1 MKISEAI
8 KVLNKL
14 QEEAG
19 DVDLVV
25 INEADGGF
33 FVEHRDMEIIEL
45 PIDPEDDSDD
55 AEMMTV
61 VAMIP
66 LDDEGDADYVDE
78 GQLQ

>member
-8 KVLNKL
+8 TVLKKL

-25 INEADGGF
+25 INEAEGGF
-33 FVEHRDMEIIEL
+33 FVESRDMEIIEL
-45 PIDPEDDSDD
+45 PVNPEDDSDD

-61 VAMIP
+61 VALVP
-66 LDDEGDADYVDE
+66 LEDDDDADFMDEGD
-78 GQLQ
+78 LQ

>member
-8 KVLNKL
+8 TVLKKL

-25 INEADGGF
+25 INEAEGGF
-33 FVEHRDMEIIEL
+33 FVESRDMEIIEL
-45 PIDPEDDSDD
+45 PVNPEDDSDD

-61 VAMIP
+61 VAMVP
-66 LDDEGDADYVDE
+66 LDDYDFEE
-78 GQLQ
+78 EEQLQ

>member
-8 KVLNKL
+8 NVLKKL

-33 FVEHRDMEIIEL
+33 FVEHRDMEIVEL
-45 PIDPEDDSDD
+45 PIDPEDESDD

-61 VAMIP
+61 VAMVP
-66 LDDEGDADYVDE
+66 LEDDDADFMDE
-78 GQLQ
+78 SDLQ